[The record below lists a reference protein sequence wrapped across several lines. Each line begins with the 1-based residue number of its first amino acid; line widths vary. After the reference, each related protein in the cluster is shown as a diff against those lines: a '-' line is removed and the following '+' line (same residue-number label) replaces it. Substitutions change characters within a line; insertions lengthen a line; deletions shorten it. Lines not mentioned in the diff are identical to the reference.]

1 MLSWKAATCANL
13 LLCGVLV
20 SSMSAAEESSQ
31 APGVWQKQE
40 YSFVFMG
47 FTSTYSCDGLAA
59 KLKLLLIAAGA
70 RADAKALP
78 GGCASGFGRVDK
90 FARADLTFYTLVPA
104 AGAAHSTA
112 AGPNVG
118 GTWRPVAISRRSPRE
133 LELGDCELVEQFRSN
148 VLPKFTTRNLV
159 DQTTCV
165 PHQLSGTSFN
175 LTFESFAALAKNP
188 KLAASPKFVTEAA
201 SNPASPRTSP

>member
-1 MLSWKAATCANL
+1 MLNWKVASCVPP
-13 LLCGVLV
+13 LLCGVLAAYA
-20 SSMSAAEESSQ
+20 SSAAESSPV
-31 APGVWQKQE
+31 AGVWQEHK

-47 FTSTYSCDGLAA
+47 FTSTYSCDGLAS

-90 FARADLTFYTLVPA
+90 FASADLTFYTLVPA
-104 AGAAHSTA
+104 ADAPPTGTPAAAT
-112 AGPNVG
+112 GPSVNG
-118 GTWRPVAISRRSPRE
+118 IWRPVALSRYRPRD
-133 LELGDCELVEQFRSN
+133 LQLGDCELVEQFKSN
-148 VLPKFTTRNLV
+148 VLPKFTTRNIV

-175 LTFESFAALAKNP
+175 LTFESFAAPAPSP
-188 KLAASPKFVTEAA
+188 KLATIPK
-201 SNPASPRTSP
+201 S

>member
-1 MLSWKAATCANL
+1 MLNWKIAACAPL
-13 LLCGVLV
+13 VLCGVLAANV
-20 SSMSAAEESSQ
+20 STAGESAAV
-31 APGVWQKQE
+31 AGVWQEHK

-47 FTSTYSCDGLAA
+47 FTSTYSCDGLAS

-70 RADAKALP
+70 RADAKAVP

-90 FARADLTFYTLVPA
+90 FARADLTFHTLVPA
-104 AGAAHSTA
+104 ADAPPTA
-112 AGPNVG
+112 KGPSVN
-118 GTWRPVAISRRSPRE
+118 GTWRPVALSRYSPRD
-133 LELGDCELVEQFRSN
+133 LQLGDCELVEQFKSM

-175 LTFESFAALAKNP
+175 LSFESFAAPAPGP
-188 KLAASPKFVTEAA
+188 KLATIPK
-201 SNPASPRTSP
+201 S

>member
-1 MLSWKAATCANL
+1 MLNWKVASCVPL

-20 SSMSAAEESSQ
+20 ANTSTAEQSAPVA
-31 APGVWQKQE
+31 GVWQEHK

-47 FTSTYSCDGLAA
+47 FTSTYSCDGLAS

-78 GGCASGFGRVDK
+78 GGCASGYGSVDK
-90 FARADLTFYTLVPA
+90 FARADLTFYTLVPVADTPSTGTPA
-104 AGAAHSTA
+104 AAK
-112 AGPNVG
+112 GPSVG
-118 GTWRPVAISRRSPRE
+118 GSWRPVVLSRFSPRD
-133 LELGDCELVEQFRSN
+133 LQLGDCELVEQFKSN
-148 VLPKFTTRNLV
+148 VLPKFTTRNMV

-175 LTFESFAALAKNP
+175 LTFESFAAPAPSP
-188 KLAASPKFVTEAA
+188 KLATIPK
-201 SNPASPRTSP
+201 P